1 MTKLHLTPTPN
12 LPFLFALLKYNY
24 NPSAHLLKQLRIT
37 WVSSCE
43 HKRVNFDERLSMDI
57 HFFR

>member
-43 HKRVNFDERLSMDI
+43 HKRVNFDERLSMDQQ
-57 HFFR
+57 